1 MLLSAFTA
9 KPWRQGCSPLLAF
22 IFRTKAAAAYTA
34 NPRSPSTAAA
44 SSSTQGGAD
53 AAGAECDRL
62 GATGGAKGV
71 CNRAAFDSRRVTDRQ
86 RKASWYGD
94 DSELCATTGVGEA
107 GSAPESVSVHVVA
120 DCRDAARTDVPSG
133 SSS

>member
-22 IFRTKAAAAYTA
+22 IFRTKAAAAYAA
-34 NPRSPSTAAA
+34 NPRSPGTATV
-44 SSSTQGGAD
+44 SSGSQGGPD

-62 GATGGAKGV
+62 SATGAKGV
-71 CNRAAFDSRRVTDRQ
+71 CNRVAFDSRRVTDRQ
-86 RKASWYGD
+86 RKISWYGD
-94 DSELCATTGVGEA
+94 DSELCTGVGEA
-107 GSAPESVSVHVVA
+107 GSASVVVSVHVVA
-120 DCRDAARTDVPSG
+120 DCRDGARTDVPSD